1 MSDTADDPEFDGR
14 RVLDKAKTGALRRRM
29 REFVSDRN
37 EADLKELRRAVRE
50 GDDLSE
56 IVRADRD
63 ERL

>member
-14 RVLDKAKTGALRRRM
+14 RVLDKAKTGPLRERM
-29 REFVSDRN
+29 REFVSDRG
-37 EADLKELRRAVRE
+37 EVHLKERRRAVRE